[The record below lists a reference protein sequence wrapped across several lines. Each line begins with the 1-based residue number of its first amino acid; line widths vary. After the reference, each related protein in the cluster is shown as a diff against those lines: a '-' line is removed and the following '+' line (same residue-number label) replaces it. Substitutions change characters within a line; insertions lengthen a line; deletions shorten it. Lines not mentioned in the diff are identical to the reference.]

1 MHSVVIFGPPGS
13 GKGTQCT
20 KIKEKFNYE
29 HISTGDLLRE
39 EIKGQ
44 TKLGMDAKGFMDRGE
59 LVPDS
64 VIMGMIDEKV
74 KTLQGKGVLFDGIP
88 RTVAQSEELDR
99 ILRGH
104 NRQVN
109 AVICLNVEES
119 ELIRRLLERGK
130 VSGRSDDLQESTI
143 RTRLSEYHS
152 KTKSV
157 ADFYSNSDR
166 RVCEVDGQQSIDSV
180 GGAISEILT
189 GL

>member
-20 KIKEKFNYE
+20 KIIEKFDFV
-29 HISTGDLLRE
+29 HISTGDLLRA
-39 EIKGQ
+39 EIKNQ
-44 TKLGMDAKGFMDRGE
+44 TKLGLDAKGYMDRGE

-88 RTVAQSEELDR
+88 RTVAQSQDLDG
-99 ILRGH
+99 ILKGH
-104 NRQVN
+104 SRQIN
-109 AVICLNVEES
+109 AVICLKVDEP

-130 VSGRSDDLQESTI
+130 ESGRSDDLQESTI
-143 RTRLSEYHS
+143 KTRLKEYHS

-157 ADFYSNSDR
+157 ADFYSSSDR
-166 RVCEVDGQQSIDSV
+166 RVCEVDGQESIDAVAESIA
-180 GGAISEILT
+180 AILKD
-189 GL
+189 L